1 MNFAKDIVVEN
12 GPNLIRIAQWV
23 GNFLSEKVG
32 KTTKPLN

>member
-23 GNFLSEKVG
+23 TFYQKKWG